1 MLVLSR
7 KLQEGIVIDQNIR
20 VTVLEVRGNR
30 IRLGIEAPSAVTVRR
45 SELPIGSHQ
54 GDPMDNAIPL
64 GSLPR

>member
-7 KLQEGIVIDQNIR
+7 KQQEGIVIDQNIR

-45 SELPIGSHQ
+45 IELPVVSGRD
-54 GDPMDNAIPL
+54 DPIDNELPL

>member
-7 KLQEGIVIDQNIR
+7 KQQEGIVIDQNIR
-20 VTVLEVRGNR
+20 VTILEVRGNR

-45 SELPIGSHQ
+45 LELPVSRQ
-54 GDPMDNAIPL
+54 QADPIDNELTL

>member
-45 SELPIGSHQ
+45 SELPMASDQ
-54 GDPMDNAIPL
+54 DDPIACELPL

>member
-7 KLQEGIVIDQNIR
+7 KQQEGIVIDQNIR

-45 SELPIGSHQ
+45 FE
-54 GDPMDNAIPL
+54 IPVTVGQDDGIDHNVAL
-64 GSLPR
+64 GPLPR

>member
-30 IRLGIEAPSAVTVRR
+30 IRLGIEAPTAVTVRR
-45 SELPIGSHQ
+45 SELPMIDSR
-54 GDPMDNAIPL
+54 GDSIDSVPPIA
-64 GSLPR
+64 SLPR